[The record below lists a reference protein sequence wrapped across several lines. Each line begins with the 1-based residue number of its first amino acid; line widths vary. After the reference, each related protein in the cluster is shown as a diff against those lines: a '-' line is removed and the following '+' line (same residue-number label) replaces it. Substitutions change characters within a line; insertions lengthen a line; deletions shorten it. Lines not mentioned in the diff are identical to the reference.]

1 MAGKVLSIEV
11 GINVT
16 RVILTDYMKKNPKV
30 YEYAKFPTPEGTIID
45 GEIQLNDDFVNLL
58 TLTLAENHMG
68 CKNVVFSIS
77 SSKIAS
83 REVLIP
89 NVKEKQIE
97 SLVAINA
104 SDYFPIDLTKYRL
117 GHVVLGKVQEG
128 NIEKIKLQ
136 VLAFPLTL
144 INSYVELAEAL
155 GKQVVAIDYSGHSIF
170 QMVKNQCKEGLQMVI
185 KMDEQSSIVTLL
197 KDQTIALQRNI
208 AYGIDDAV
216 QAIIANRPFGVGNYD
231 DALDLA
237 MRQKCMIS
245 SLTETTG
252 DDAQTEAVAETGK
265 DPKALEKREARKNVS
280 ASLSMFLNGVN
291 RVIDY
296 YSSRNNGVPVE
307 KIYLTGIGAEL
318 MGIEKLMTNELG
330 VETICLRTLDGYSF
344 EKYFEDGRFSEYI
357 TCIGGAVNPL
367 GLMGEKKD
375 KGGKSDIDYTPVA
388 ILVLIAGV
396 VISVVMAVT
405 SISRYNAELK
415 NQALLNQRITEL
427 EPAKK
432 VYETYAAIASQK
444 ARVDYLYGT
453 TVNPN
458 EYLREFID
466 ELEQILPESFYT
478 TSFASDTNGVS
489 MTITVN
495 GKEAAAKTIRNI
507 RNMESIES
515 VSISGISDAIDELG
529 NHSVSFS
536 LTATYRSLEEDS
548 ETKE

>member
-45 GEIQLNDDFVNLL
+45 GEIQVNDDFVNLL
-58 TLTLAENHMG
+58 TLTLAENHIN
-68 CKNVVFSIS
+68 CKNIVFSIS

-83 REVLIP
+83 REVVIP

-128 NIEKIKLQ
+128 KIEKIKLL
-136 VLAFPLTL
+136 VLAFPMSL

-185 KMDEQSSIVTLL
+185 KMDEQSSIITLL

-245 SLTETTG
+245 SLTEATG
-252 DDAQTEAVAETGK
+252 DGVRVETASDAEK

-296 YSSRNNGVPVE
+296 YSSRNNGVTVE

-318 MGIEKLMTNELG
+318 MGIDKLMTNELG
-330 VETICLRTLDGYSF
+330 VETICLRTLEGYSF
-344 EKYFEDGRFSEYI
+344 EKYFDDGRFSEYI
-357 TCIGGAVNPL
+357 TCIGGAMSPL

-375 KGGKSDIDYTPVA
+375 KAGKSDVDYTPVA
-388 ILVLIAGV
+388 VLMLVAGI
-396 VISVVMAVT
+396 VISVVMGVT
-405 SISRYNAELK
+405 SISRYNGELK
-415 NQALLNQRITEL
+415 NQALLNQRLAEL

-432 VYETYAAIASQK
+432 VYETYTAIASQK
-444 ARVDYLYGT
+444 SKVDYLYGT
-453 TVNPN
+453 TENPN

-495 GKEAAAKTIRNI
+495 GKEAAAMTIRNI

-536 LTATYRSLEEDS
+536 LTATYKPLEAES
-548 ETKE
+548 EAK

>member
-45 GEIQLNDDFVNLL
+45 GEIQVNDDFVNLL
-58 TLTLAENHMG
+58 TLTLAENHIN
-68 CKNVVFSIS
+68 CKNIVFSIS

-83 REVLIP
+83 REVVIP

-128 NIEKIKLQ
+128 KIEKIKLL
-136 VLAFPLTL
+136 VLAFPMSL

-185 KMDEQSSIVTLL
+185 KMDEQSSIITLL

-237 MRQKCMIS
+237 MHQKCMIS
-245 SLTETTG
+245 SLTEATG
-252 DDAQTEAVAETGK
+252 DGVQAETASDAEK

-296 YSSRNNGVPVE
+296 YSSRNNGVAVE

-318 MGIEKLMTNELG
+318 MGIDKLMTNELG

-357 TCIGGAVNPL
+357 TCIGGAMSPL

-375 KGGKSDIDYTPVA
+375 KAGKSDVDYTPVA
-388 ILVLIAGV
+388 VLMLVAGI
-396 VISVVMAVT
+396 VISVVMSVT
-405 SISRYNAELK
+405 SISRYNGELK
-415 NQALLNQRITEL
+415 NQALLNQRLAEL

-432 VYETYAAIASQK
+432 VYETYTAIASQK
-444 ARVDYLYGT
+444 SKVDYLYGT
-453 TVNPN
+453 TENPN

-495 GKEAAAKTIRNI
+495 GKEAAAMTIRNI

-536 LTATYRSLEEDS
+536 LTATYKPLEAES
-548 ETKE
+548 EAK

>member
-45 GEIQLNDDFVNLL
+45 GEIQVNDDFVNLL
-58 TLTLAENHMG
+58 TLTLAENHIN
-68 CKNVVFSIS
+68 CKNIVFSIS

-83 REVLIP
+83 REVVIP

-128 NIEKIKLQ
+128 KIEKIKLL
-136 VLAFPLTL
+136 VLAFPMSL

-185 KMDEQSSIVTLL
+185 KMDEQSSIITLL

-245 SLTETTG
+245 SLTEATG
-252 DDAQTEAVAETGK
+252 DGVQVETASDAEK

-296 YSSRNNGVPVE
+296 YSSRNNGVTVE

-318 MGIEKLMTNELG
+318 MGIDRLMTNELG

-357 TCIGGAVNPL
+357 TCIGGAMSPL

-375 KGGKSDIDYTPVA
+375 KAGKSDVDYTPVA
-388 ILVLIAGV
+388 VLMLVAGI
-396 VISVVMAVT
+396 VISVVMGVT
-405 SISRYNAELK
+405 SISRYNGELK
-415 NQALLNQRITEL
+415 NQALLNQRLAEL

-432 VYETYAAIASQK
+432 VYETYTAIASQK
-444 ARVDYLYGT
+444 SKVDYLYGT
-453 TVNPN
+453 TENPN

-495 GKEAAAKTIRNI
+495 GKEAAAMTIRNI

-536 LTATYRSLEEDS
+536 LTATYKPLEAES
-548 ETKE
+548 EAK

>member
-1 MAGKVLSIEV
+1 V
-11 GINVT
+11 
-16 RVILTDYMKKNPKV
+16 R
-30 YEYAKFPTPEGTIID
+30 
-45 GEIQLNDDFVNLL
+45 LL
-58 TLTLAENHMG
+58 
-68 CKNVVFSIS
+68 
-77 SSKIAS
+77 
-83 REVLIP
+83 
-89 NVKEKQIE
+89 
-97 SLVAINA
+97 
-104 SDYFPIDLTKYRL
+104 
-117 GHVVLGKVQEG
+117 
-128 NIEKIKLQ
+128 
-136 VLAFPLTL
+136 
-144 INSYVELAEAL
+144 
-155 GKQVVAIDYSGHSIF
+155 

-185 KMDEQSSIVTLL
+185 KMDEQSSIITLL

-245 SLTETTG
+245 SLTEATG
-252 DDAQTEAVAETGK
+252 DGVRVETASDAEK

-296 YSSRNNGVPVE
+296 YSSRNNGVTVE

-318 MGIEKLMTNELG
+318 MGIDKLMTNELG
-330 VETICLRTLDGYSF
+330 VETICLRTLEGYSF
-344 EKYFEDGRFSEYI
+344 EKYFDDGRFSEYI
-357 TCIGGAVNPL
+357 TCIGGAMSPL

-375 KGGKSDIDYTPVA
+375 KAGKSDVDYTPVA
-388 ILVLIAGV
+388 VLMLVAGI
-396 VISVVMAVT
+396 VISVVMGVT
-405 SISRYNAELK
+405 SISRYNGELK
-415 NQALLNQRITEL
+415 NQALLNQRLAEL

-432 VYETYAAIASQK
+432 VYETYTAIASQK
-444 ARVDYLYGT
+444 SKVDYLYGT
-453 TVNPN
+453 TENPN

-495 GKEAAAKTIRNI
+495 GKEAAAMTIRNI

-536 LTATYRSLEEDS
+536 LTATYKPLEAES
-548 ETKE
+548 EAK

>member
-1 MAGKVLSIEV
+1 
-11 GINVT
+11 
-16 RVILTDYMKKNPKV
+16 
-30 YEYAKFPTPEGTIID
+30 
-45 GEIQLNDDFVNLL
+45 
-58 TLTLAENHMG
+58 
-68 CKNVVFSIS
+68 
-77 SSKIAS
+77 
-83 REVLIP
+83 
-89 NVKEKQIE
+89 
-97 SLVAINA
+97 
-104 SDYFPIDLTKYRL
+104 
-117 GHVVLGKVQEG
+117 
-128 NIEKIKLQ
+128 
-136 VLAFPLTL
+136 
-144 INSYVELAEAL
+144 
-155 GKQVVAIDYSGHSIF
+155 
-170 QMVKNQCKEGLQMVI
+170 MVI
-185 KMDEQSSIVTLL
+185 KMDEQSSIITLL

-245 SLTETTG
+245 SLTEATG
-252 DDAQTEAVAETGK
+252 DGVRVETASDAEK

-296 YSSRNNGVPVE
+296 YSSRNNGVTVE

-318 MGIEKLMTNELG
+318 MGIDKLMTNELG
-330 VETICLRTLDGYSF
+330 VETICLRTLEGYSF
-344 EKYFEDGRFSEYI
+344 EKYFDDGRFSEYI
-357 TCIGGAVNPL
+357 TCIGGAMSPL

-375 KGGKSDIDYTPVA
+375 KAGKSDVDYTPVA
-388 ILVLIAGV
+388 VLMLVAGI
-396 VISVVMAVT
+396 VISVVMGVT
-405 SISRYNAELK
+405 SISRYNGELK
-415 NQALLNQRITEL
+415 NQALLNQRLAEL

-432 VYETYAAIASQK
+432 VYETYTAIASQK
-444 ARVDYLYGT
+444 SKVDYLYGT
-453 TVNPN
+453 TENPN

-495 GKEAAAKTIRNI
+495 GKEAAAMTIRNI

-536 LTATYRSLEEDS
+536 LTATYKPLEAES
-548 ETKE
+548 EAK